1 MPQVALDSGTTP
13 AADVTASSV
22 TLLPAAQTQQLSTT
36 LIALSEPFHQ
46 PDSRQSVQT
55 SEINTPYG
63 PFIILPGKSP
73 SSPSFDERHSAPT
86 ADFCF
91 SSYRLARIPQHRIG
105 NNTKSY
111 VPPP

>member
-13 AADVTASSV
+13 AADTCAP
-22 TLLPAAQTQQLSTT
+22 TM
-36 LIALSEPFHQ
+36 
-46 PDSRQSVQT
+46 QT

-63 PFIILPGKSP
+63 PFIILPGKSQLLS
-73 SSPSFDERHSAPT
+73 SSPSLDERHSAPT

-91 SSYRLARIPQHRIG
+91 SSYRHARIPQHRFG